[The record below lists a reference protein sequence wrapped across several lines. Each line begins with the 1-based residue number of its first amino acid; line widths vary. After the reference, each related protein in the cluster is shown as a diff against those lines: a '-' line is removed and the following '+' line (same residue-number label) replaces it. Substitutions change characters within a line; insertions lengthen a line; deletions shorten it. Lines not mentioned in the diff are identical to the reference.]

1 MGGDQ
6 EIFGEQINNINIH
19 VFTCGQ
25 ININVYT
32 KYAIEPSENIYI
44 EQKAMIDTGKGKRM
58 YILDNNQLDIQE
70 NKYGDEYFGVL
81 RAYKCATGKYNKEYM
96 VLLYSV
102 GGNCQRCAWV
112 DVIDSQGD
120 IIATNKNKEFEA
132 FEEAYLRIGLDSE
145 MVYGDDE
152 WIWLRRQK

>member
-44 EQKAMIDTGKGKRM
+44 EQKAIIDTGKGKRM

-112 DVIDSQGD
+112 VLAAHDMSGFVAHDLSGSCFTCIGGEHEADGVATGD
-120 IIATNKNKEFEA
+120 P
-132 FEEAYLRIGLDSE
+132 
-145 MVYGDDE
+145 DE
-152 WIWLRRQK
+152 TISGSV